1 MATQVCLV
9 AILVGASLGSAADA
23 QPPGNQEIL
32 LSAGQALVGADRLCV
47 VLAIYGAEQDL
58 RPLDVPKLK
67 AQVVEKLNRAGIKH
81 VESEAELVP
90 KLVVRI
96 EGTRVS
102 EEGQFVCRVQMALI
116 RHVLLSSPP
125 NLPLSAE
132 VWQGRP
138 ALAVVAEASMTET
151 VSSAV
156 TGQMERFINSYKEA
170 TRLSR
175 LPPSAPPDRSAP
187 TASGYPFLSSKSS
200 PIFHR
205 PDCRWARDIA
215 SSNRVGYKS
224 RKEALQA
231 GKQPCK
237 TCKP

>member
-1 MATQVCLV
+1 MATQAWLV
-9 AILVGASLGSAADA
+9 AILVGASLGPAVEALPSG
-23 QPPGNQEIL
+23 QQEIL
-32 LSAGQALVGADRLCV
+32 LSAGQALVGVDRLCV

-58 RPLDVPKLK
+58 RLVDAPKLK
-67 AQVVEKLNRAGIKH
+67 VQVVEKLGGAGIKH
-81 VESEAELVP
+81 MEGEMELVP
-90 KLVVRI
+90 RLVVRI

-102 EEGQFVCRVQMALI
+102 DDDKFVCRVQMALI

-132 VWQGRP
+132 VWQSRP
-138 ALAVVAEASMTET
+138 ALAVVASAEMAQTM
-151 VSSAV
+151 SSAV
-156 TGQMERFINSYKEA
+156 AGQIARFIDSYKGA

-175 LPPSAPPDRSAP
+175 VPPGAAPNGAAP

-205 PDCRWARDIA
+205 PDCRWAQDIA
-215 SSNRVGYKS
+215 RDSRVGYKS
-224 RKEALQA
+224 RQEAVQA
-231 GKQPCK
+231 GKRPCR